1 MMALCV
7 KIEGHKLYKSPSRKD
22 HTPDHTHRDSLEKY
36 TLNIQIENHFYCV
49 QSAKKQS
56 KACVSEALK
65 KAMCPTL
72 EYSIRYISK

>member
-36 TLNIQIENHFYCV
+36 TLNIQIEHSKNGFL
-49 QSAKKQS
+49 SAKKQS
-56 KACVSEALK
+56 KACVSEVLK

>member
-7 KIEGHKLYKSPSRKD
+7 KIEGHKLYKSSSRKD
-22 HTPDHTHRDSLEKY
+22 HTPDHTHH

-56 KACVSEALK
+56 KACVSEVLK
-65 KAMCPTL
+65 KAMCP
-72 EYSIRYISK
+72 SSKSKHRC